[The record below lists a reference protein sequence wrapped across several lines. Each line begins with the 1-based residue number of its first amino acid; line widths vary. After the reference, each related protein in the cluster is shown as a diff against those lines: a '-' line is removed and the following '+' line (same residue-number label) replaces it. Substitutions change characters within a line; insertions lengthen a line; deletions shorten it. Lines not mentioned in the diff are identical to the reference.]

1 MLREIESLQGKPWHE
16 QISMLVQTADK
27 IAKEYQSP
35 FKNDAK
41 GSLDCY
47 RLECKL
53 EDCRRILKRYQ
64 QESVCHSDRSE
75 ESR

>member
-1 MLREIESLQGKPWHE
+1 MLRDIEPLQGKLWHE
-16 QISMLVQTADK
+16 QISMLVHTADK

-47 RLECKL
+47 QL
-53 EDCRRILKRYQ
+53 EDKLADCKKILNRYNKK
-64 QESVCHSDRSE
+64 EVK
-75 ESR
+75 

>member
-1 MLREIESLQGKPWHE
+1 
-16 QISMLVQTADK
+16 MLVQTADK
-27 IAKEYQSP
+27 IVKEYQSP